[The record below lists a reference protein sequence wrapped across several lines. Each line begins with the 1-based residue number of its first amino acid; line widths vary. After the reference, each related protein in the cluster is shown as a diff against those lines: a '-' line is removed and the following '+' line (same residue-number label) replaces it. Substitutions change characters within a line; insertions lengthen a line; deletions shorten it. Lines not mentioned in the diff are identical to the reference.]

1 MQPIG
6 VLLVNVGSPDAPETA
21 AVRRYLAEFLGDP
34 AVVRLPRWF
43 WLPLLHGIILPLRGP
58 KSAALYRK
66 VWTPEG
72 SPLITLSKAQGR
84 GLQRELGDGYRVE
97 VAMRYGNPSIESALE
112 RLKAAGCRDLVLAPM
127 FPQYS
132 GTTTGTVVDA
142 VRAARARR
150 GESEPLVVS
159 AFFDDPDYVAAL
171 AASVRSRVQDADVDH
186 YVFSFHGIPLRYVT
200 AGDPYR
206 EHCERTAAALAKALG
221 LPPERWTQVYQS
233 RFGREEWLRPYAA
246 EAIPELAKTHKR
258 VVAVC
263 PAFTTDCLETL
274 EEVRMELGHDFK
286 EAGGK
291 DWTVVPC
298 LNDDA
303 QWLAALA
310 GIVRRRRIP
319 VELP

>member
-1 MQPIG
+1 MPPIG

-34 AVVRLPRWF
+34 GVVRLPRWL
-43 WLPLLHGIILPLRGP
+43 WLPLLHGIVLPLRGP

-72 SPLITLSKAQGR
+72 SPLITLSAALGG

-97 VAMRYGNPSIESALE
+97 VGMRYGNPSIAAALE
-112 RLKAAGCRDLVLAPM
+112 RLKVADCRDLVLVPM

-132 GTTTGTVVDA
+132 CTTSGTVIDA
-142 VRAARARR
+142 VRALRSRR
-150 GESEPLVVS
+150 GEREPLVVS
-159 AFFDDPDYVAAL
+159 AFFDDPEYVAAL
-171 AASVRSRVQDADVDH
+171 AHSVRSRVQDSDVDH
-186 YVFSFHGIPLRYVT
+186 YVFSFHGLPLRT
-200 AGDPYR
+200 IAAGDPYR
-206 EHCERTAAALAKALG
+206 EHCERTAAALAKALD
-221 LPPERWTQVYQS
+221 LPKERWTQVYQS

-246 EAIPELAKTHKR
+246 DVVPTLAQRHRR

-274 EEVRMELGHDFK
+274 EEVRLELGHKFRA
-286 EAGGK
+286 AGGQ

-303 QWLAALA
+303 RWVAALA
-310 GIVRRRRIP
+310 GIVRRRQ
-319 VELP
+319 LPAPLP

>member
-1 MQPIG
+1 MHPTG
-6 VLLVNVGSPDAPETA
+6 VLLVNVGSPDAPETS

-43 WLPLLHGIILPLRGP
+43 WLPLLHGIILPIRGP

-66 VWTPEG
+66 VWTSEG
-72 SPLITLSKAQGR
+72 SPLITLSQAQGR
-84 GLQRELGDGYRVE
+84 GLAAELGDGYRVE

-112 RLKAAGCRDLVLAPM
+112 RLAAAGCRDLILAPM

-132 GTTTGTVVDA
+132 GTTSGTVVDA

-150 GESEPLVVS
+150 GEGEPLVVS
-159 AFFDDPDYVAAL
+159 AFFDDPDYIAAL
-171 AASVRSRVQDADVDH
+171 GHSVRSRVNDAEVDH

-206 EHCERTAAALAKALG
+206 EHCERTAAALAKDLG
-221 LPPERWTQVYQS
+221 LPKERWTLVYQS

-246 EAIPELAKTHKR
+246 EAVPELAMTHKR
-258 VVAVC
+258 VVAAC

-274 EEVRMELGHDFK
+274 EEVRMELGHDFR
-286 EAGGK
+286 EAGGQS
-291 DWTVVPC
+291 WTVVPC
-298 LNDDA
+298 LNDDP
-303 QWLAALA
+303 QWLRALA
-310 GIVRRRRIP
+310 GLVRRRRVP
-319 VELP
+319 APLP